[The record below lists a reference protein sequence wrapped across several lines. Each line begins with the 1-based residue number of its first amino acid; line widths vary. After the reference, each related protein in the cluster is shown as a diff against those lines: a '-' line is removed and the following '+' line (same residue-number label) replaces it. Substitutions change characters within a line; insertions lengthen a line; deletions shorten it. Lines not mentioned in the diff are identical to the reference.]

1 MVKFYVLSLTSLNGT
16 TLLTFWLLTIY
27 FKFYKQRISTGRSFQ
42 IASGG
47 EQWLHVTYIIYK
59 TREKEKMKIKS
70 SLQSWIL

>member
-1 MVKFYVLSLTSLNGT
+1 MVKFYVLSLTSFNGT
-16 TLLTFWLLTIY
+16 TLLTVDY

-70 SLQSWIL
+70 SLQSCIL

>member
-16 TLLTFWLLTIY
+16 TLLTVDY

-59 TREKEKMKIKS
+59 TREKEKMKMKS
-70 SLQSWIL
+70 SLQSCIL

>member
-1 MVKFYVLSLTSLNGT
+1 MVKFYVLSLTSFNGT
-16 TLLTFWLLTIY
+16 TLLTVDY

-59 TREKEKMKIKS
+59 TREKEKMKIRS
-70 SLQSWIL
+70 SLQSCVL

>member
-1 MVKFYVLSLTSLNGT
+1 MVKFYVLSLTSFNGT
-16 TLLTFWLLTIY
+16 TLLTVDY

-42 IASGG
+42 IASGD

-70 SLQSWIL
+70 SLQSSIL

>member
-1 MVKFYVLSLTSLNGT
+1 MVKFYVLSLTSFNGT
-16 TLLTFWLLTIY
+16 TLLTVDY

-70 SLQSWIL
+70 SLQSSIL

>member
-1 MVKFYVLSLTSLNGT
+1 MVKFYVLSLTSFNGT
-16 TLLTFWLLTIY
+16 TLLTVDY

-59 TREKEKMKIKS
+59 TREKKKMKIKS
-70 SLQSWIL
+70 SLQSSIL

>member
-1 MVKFYVLSLTSLNGT
+1 MVKFYVLSLTSFNGT
-16 TLLTFWLLTIY
+16 TLLTVDY

-59 TREKEKMKIKS
+59 TREKEKMKMKS
-70 SLQSWIL
+70 SLQSCIL